1 MCLTHGSLFRSNT
14 FNSPLLLSDHL
25 LKTPLCVRCL
35 TFSSSSPPLQS
46 LGFPSCLGTIAA
58 FFLTPT
64 FQFNLSGSVT
74 SWCCWPQLWQEG
86 RMKRERRVS
95 NLAFSCGSCVI
106 EHTHLHKHSHAKPS
120 YSCESVITGPFVY
133 HETWNMILDERNNEV
148 SELDGDDITCDLS
161 TSSQNSS
168 QPFHYSWLIC

>member
-1 MCLTHGSLFRSNT
+1 M
-14 FNSPLLLSDHL
+14 
-25 LKTPLCVRCL
+25 CL

-133 HETWNMILDERNNEV
+133 HETWNMREKQWGQWVGRWWHHMWLVDKFSKLFSAFSLLLTNLLEYIYIYIYRSYTKIRILRKKK
-148 SELDGDDITCDLS
+148 
-161 TSSQNSS
+161 SSRPSIKHS
-168 QPFHYSWLIC
+168 